1 MIFSTQFSLNGR
13 MVLTGGLDGT
23 ARLWDVAS
31 GKQLGPA
38 MRHQKRVHRVAFWP
52 DGRTIVTT
60 TDKAGL
66 GQASAGKAHYWSMPE
81 TLHGTD
87 EQIEL
92 WVQTSTGMQLDA
104 KGGMRLLKSEE
115 WQSRHRRLHAI
126 GRPGFAE

>member
-1 MIFSTQFSLNGR
+1 

-38 MRHQKRVHRVAFWP
+38 LHHDQRVHRVAFWP
-52 DGRTIVTT
+52 DGRTMVTT
-60 TDKAGL
+60 TDDAGL
-66 GQASAGKAHYWSMPE
+66 GQSSAGQARYWSIPAP
-81 TLHGTD
+81 LHGSD

-104 KGGMRLLKSEE
+104 KGGMRLLQPQE
-115 WQSRHRRLHAI
+115 WQSRHRRLQQI
-126 GRPGFAE
+126 GLPTIVEAPPAHL